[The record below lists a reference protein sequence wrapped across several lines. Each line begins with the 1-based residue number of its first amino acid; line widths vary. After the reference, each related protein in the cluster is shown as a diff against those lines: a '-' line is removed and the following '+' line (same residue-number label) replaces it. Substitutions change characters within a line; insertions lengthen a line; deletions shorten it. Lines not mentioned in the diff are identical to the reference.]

1 MSTIRVDELRALS
14 DNDFSINVSPND
26 NFEIQGTI
34 EFDSGASF
42 AVPVGTSAQRP
53 TSPVGG
59 MLRYNSELDRLEF
72 YDGTTWQTFIGGSGA
87 PNGLTEATAVTSV
100 QALYDAGQVTDGSYW
115 INFDGTA
122 RQYFVPL
129 NSHPYYILVGNW
141 GGGADKFLQNASALS
156 GNQLNNNG
164 DNTPTGN
171 WANNGTY
178 GYYRNT
184 GGSDFKYATMDA
196 RGIQYRYV
204 KMKFNL
210 YNYYSNDGVTARNF
224 LGISSNVGDGVTIM
238 RDNSSE
244 GDSQHIFTYYSAISN
259 DDSNGCPSAT
269 PTFPSHVRVGTNP
282 GAFMGTRFCC
292 FSREGSSYTSEYV
305 RNFTPY
311 AGDSS
316 GGTVPNAFT
325 GDAWYEMDLGINN
338 PQNLHCVI
346 HSDQDSSNEDT
357 YIKRGVVLVRPA

>member
-42 AVPVGTSAQRP
+42 AVPVGTSAQSP

-59 MLRYNSELDRLEF
+59 ML
-72 YDGTTWQTFIGGSGA
+72 YDGTVWQNFIGSSAA
-87 PNGLTEATAVTSV
+87 PNGATEATAVTSV

-178 GYYRNT
+178 RYYRNT
-184 GGSDFKYATMDA
+184 GGSDFKYH
-196 RGIQYRYV
+196 Q
-204 KMKFNL
+204 
-210 YNYYSNDGVTARNF
+210 S
-224 LGISSNVGDGVTIM
+224 
-238 RDNSSE
+238 
-244 GDSQHIFTYYSAISN
+244 
-259 DDSNGCPSAT
+259 
-269 PTFPSHVRVGTNP
+269 
-282 GAFMGTRFCC
+282 
-292 FSREGSSYTSEYV
+292 
-305 RNFTPY
+305 
-311 AGDSS
+311 
-316 GGTVPNAFT
+316 
-325 GDAWYEMDLGINN
+325 
-338 PQNLHCVI
+338 
-346 HSDQDSSNEDT
+346 
-357 YIKRGVVLVRPA
+357 